1 MRTLISTQDFIN
13 SGLPVS
19 DDIRP
24 EEIDASIKTTELV
37 YLKPFLSSE
46 LYNALLSPQY
56 ENVELKNIVKFADC
70 HCVFAMMLY
79 DRMRLTRYNTVIKE
93 DEHSK
98 EPSEADI
105 LNVCSMHWEQGLQMI
120 IDVLIENNLEPSDEI
135 TPGPPFA
142 ELAFAYYNKSKY
154 N

>member
-1 MRTLISTQDFIN
+1 MSTLISTQDFIN

-19 DDIRP
+19 DDIRT

-79 DRMRLTRYNTVIKE
+79 DRMRLTRYTAVIKE

-98 EPSEADI
+98 EPSEEEI
-105 LNVCSMHWEQGLQMI
+105 LNMCSMHWEQGLQMI
-120 IDVLIENNLEPSDEI
+120 IDVLLENNLEPSDKI
-135 TPGPPFA
+135 TPQPPFA
-142 ELAFAYYNKSKY
+142 ELAFTYYNKYKQ

>member
-1 MRTLISTQDFIN
+1 MSTLISTQDFIN

-19 DDIRP
+19 DDIRT

-79 DRMRLTRYNTVIKE
+79 DRMRLTRYTAVIKE

-98 EPSEADI
+98 EPSEEEI

-120 IDVLIENNLEPSDEI
+120 IDVLLENYLEPSDKI
-135 TPGPPFA
+135 TPQPPFA

>member
-1 MRTLISTQDFIN
+1 MSTLISTQDFIN

-19 DDIRP
+19 DDIRTA
-24 EEIDASIKTTELV
+24 EIEASIKTTEQV

-46 LYNALLSPQY
+46 LYNALLSQQY

-79 DRMRLTRYNTVIKE
+79 DRMRLTRYTAVIKE

-98 EPSEADI
+98 EPSEEDI

-120 IDVLIENNLEPSDEI
+120 IDVLLENHLEPSDEI
-135 TPGPPFA
+135 TPQPPFA
-142 ELAFAYYNKSKY
+142 ELAFAYYNKPKH